1 MKWTLLACVCASAV
15 ALTTMAQADEAWNRW
30 LAGTVDMDLEV
41 AGGAGRV
48 FRPGESARLAV
59 RVDADA
65 YVAVYAIDARGA
77 VRWLFPRFWEDDGWM
92 VAGRRVHLEDRGLA
106 SGLDRSGG
114 EGIVFVQAVASPTPF
129 DWRLLGV
136 REFRDGCE
144 WLRDGAPLRVQGDPL
159 EGFNEINRLLF
170 ACWDEAVFVTD
181 TAAYHVGRRF
191 DHPTYLCGVC
201 AGRHRGYH
209 DAWVQVRADFGWERQ
224 GGRNYSRRIHRPQ
237 YVYCAERRALGHGSP
252 RVRGATHSRATG
264 SSGARMRDANPRIE
278 AEKHVADWAPT
289 AVRVAVPRRGATPP
303 GPDSDARSGGR
314 RFRQAEPAVS
324 GGAKPIARFAKLV
337 LANRVESK
345 RERAR

>member
-1 MKWTLLACVCASAV
+1 MKRLLMASVCTSTLFFSTVV
-15 ALTTMAQADEAWNRW
+15 RADESSNRW
-30 LAGTVDMDLEV
+30 LAGQVDMDLEV

-48 FRPGESARLAV
+48 IQAGQSVRLSV

-65 YVAVYAIDARGA
+65 WVAVYAIDAQGA

-92 VAGRRVHLEDRGLA
+92 EAGRRVRLEDRGLA
-106 SGLDRSGG
+106 YELDRRSG
-114 EGIVFVQAVASPTPF
+114 EGMVFVQAVASPVPF

-136 REFRDGCE
+136 RAAHGECE

-170 ACWDEAVFVTD
+170 RCWDEAVFVTD
-181 TAAYHVGRRF
+181 TVAYHLGRRF

-201 AGRHRGYH
+201 SGRHRGYH
-209 DAWVQVRADFGWERQ
+209 DAWVQVRMDFASECE
-224 GGRNYSRRIHRPQ
+224 GGRNFSRRIHRPL
-237 YVYCAERRALGHGSP
+237 YVYCAERRSLGHGLSREGDR
-252 RVRGATHSRATG
+252 RVRH
-264 SSGARMRDANPRIE
+264 E
-278 AEKHVADWAPT
+278 VADEMKRRAVHARVERAPT
-289 AVRVAVPRRGATPP
+289 AVRVEVPRRGATPP

-324 GGAKPIARFAKLV
+324 GGAKPIGRTAKLA
-337 LANRVESK
+337 LASRVEHK